1 MVEGDPVQMQVGGQT
16 APIDLITTTIT
27 TTMITTLIATTTAID
42 ITTNITII
50 TNVTTATR
58 VTSGYGS
65 WQPSC
70 AELFLVQ
77 NPATEQSP

>member
-16 APIDLITTTIT
+16 APIDLITTT
-27 TTMITTLIATTTAID
+27 MITTIITTTTAID

-50 TNVTTATR
+50 TIVITATR
-58 VTSGYGS
+58 ITSGYGS